1 MAFETREGQ
10 GALFTNDRKEKADQP
25 DYRGKVRIGGV
36 LYYLSGWERR
46 SNGGTRWLAL
56 KAEPHQKAGA
66 EPQHASN
73 NGVTSKKDA
82 QSSASQ
88 PAPPAAKRDEFNDDI
103 PF

>member
-10 GALFTNDRKEKADQP
+10 GALFTNDRKEKPDQP

-46 SNGGTRWLAL
+46 SSGGTRWLAL
-56 KAEPHQKAGA
+56 KAEPHQRAGA
-66 EPQHASN
+66 EP
-73 NGVTSKKDA
+73 A
-82 QSSASQ
+82 QASASQ